1 MSLKLSRI
9 TLILSVCLTLP
20 SVIQSQQLYA
30 EPSQSVTDF
39 STYSTR
45 LLQNRDTTKFHYDL
59 NYNEPNLTDSILI
72 ALYRAEVCFQVGIE
86 SEHMIDR
93 LYGLWEA
100 EYNLRREDIRQKEA
114 FQAIANR
121 TERELDDERLFSL
134 DYAKRYGKEE
144 KRKKAWRKVAVGGI
158 PIWIGSGI
166 LVGMIVSD
174 RL

>member
-1 MSLKLSRI
+1 
-9 TLILSVCLTLP
+9 
-20 SVIQSQQLYA
+20 
-30 EPSQSVTDF
+30 
-39 STYSTR
+39 
-45 LLQNRDTTKFHYDL
+45 
-59 NYNEPNLTDSILI
+59 
-72 ALYRAEVCFQVGIE
+72 
-86 SEHMIDR
+86 MIDR